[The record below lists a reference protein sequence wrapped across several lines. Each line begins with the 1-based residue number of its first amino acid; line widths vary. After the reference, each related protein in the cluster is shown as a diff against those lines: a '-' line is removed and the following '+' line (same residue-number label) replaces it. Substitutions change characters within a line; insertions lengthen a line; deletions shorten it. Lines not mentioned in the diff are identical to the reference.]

1 MTISTTARL
10 AVDDWPISRNAI
22 TDTEALSML
31 HQWHSDGARLGFGYF
46 RSGAGVMQ
54 TGSATLLRVGPRLL
68 TLDTGGSHLAVI
80 LDKARFEFGNLGF
93 LKPDFRGIYDV
104 EGLSVFLG
112 NNDWLCLFSDVG
124 DLDVSRLTEQFG
136 GLIGPR

>member
-1 MTISTTARL
+1 MTTTTARL
-10 AVDDWPISRNAI
+10 TADDWSSSRKAI
-22 TDTEALSML
+22 TDTDGLSML
-31 HQWHSDGARLGFGYF
+31 QQWHSDGARLGFGYF

-93 LKPDFRGIYDV
+93 LKPDFRSIYDV
-104 EGLSVFLG
+104 EGLSVILG
-112 NNDWLCLFSDVG
+112 NNDWLCLFSDIG

-136 GLIGPR
+136 GLLESR

>member
-1 MTISTTARL
+1 MTISATARL
-10 AVDDWPISRNAI
+10 TVDDWSSSRKTI
-22 TDTEALSML
+22 TDTNALSML
-31 HQWHSDGARLGFGYF
+31 QHWRSDGTRLRFGYF

-93 LKPDFRGIYDV
+93 LKPDFRSFYDV
-104 EGLSVFLG
+104 EGLSVFLA
-112 NNDWLCLFSDVG
+112 NNDWLCLSSDAD
-124 DLDVSRLTEQFG
+124 DLDVFRLTEQFG
-136 GLIGPR
+136 GLSGSR

>member
-1 MTISTTARL
+1 
-10 AVDDWPISRNAI
+10 
-22 TDTEALSML
+22 
-31 HQWHSDGARLGFGYF
+31 
-46 RSGAGVMQ
+46 MQ

-93 LKPDFRGIYDV
+93 LKPDFRSIYDV

-124 DLDVSRLTEQFG
+124 DLDLSRLREQFG
-136 GLIGPR
+136 TLIGSR

>member
-1 MTISTTARL
+1 MTATTARL
-10 AVDDWPISRNAI
+10 TADDWSSSRKAI
-22 TDTEALSML
+22 TDTDGLSML
-31 HQWHSDGARLGFGYF
+31 QQWHSDGARLGFGYF

-93 LKPDFRGIYDV
+93 LKPDFRSIYDV
-104 EGLSVFLG
+104 EGLSVILG
-112 NNDWLCLFSDVG
+112 NNDWLCLFSDIG

-136 GLIGPR
+136 GLLESR